1 MKKEIFEDE
10 INFKRE
16 INELIEIDIRSCNT
30 VNLYDVLCGDKNL
43 LCEEVK
49 KEIEIQEIK
58 IEEENKQKEEEK
70 NAKGTSKRNKD
81 QNLFSKNIF

>member
-30 VNLYDVLCGDKNL
+30 VNLYDVLCDINL
-43 LCEEVK
+43 FGEEVK

-58 IEEENKQKEEEK
+58 IEEENKQKDEEK

-81 QNLFSKNIF
+81 TEFIF